1 MTYTQSG
8 TTVTVKPLTAKEWL
22 AFMDRIKAFYSY
34 KGRTVDSTYWNRA
47 VNGVSS
53 GSAMTSIQANGA
65 RYLIDQL
72 SPPTSVPSAVSSGS
86 TITAAFINGLKN
98 SLNSIK

>member
-1 MTYTQSG
+1 MAYTQSG
-8 TTVTVKPLTAKEWL
+8 TTITPKPLTATEWL
-22 AFMDRIKAFYSY
+22 AFMNKVKEFYKY
-34 KGRTVDSTYWNRA
+34 LGKTVDSTYWNRA

-53 GSAMTSIQANGA
+53 GSVMTATQVNSA
-65 RYLIDQL
+65 RYLINQL